1 MRYYRRHWILVTFLC
16 FPITA
21 ITQPFRQIVYGRV
34 VDSESHIAVQSA
46 SVVCETCKP
55 ARGTVTD
62 SSGYYKMEVPV
73 GRHIIMFSHL
83 AYQPVLINDIQ
94 AGTGKAVNLNIVMHE
109 RVFQTGDVSVK
120 GSTNRWINPMASVS
134 VRSLRS
140 EDAVRYAAGYFDPSR
155 MVTNFAGV
163 AVSNSDDKNEIIVR
177 GNSPR
182 GLLWRLEGVEIPNPN
197 HFANGMGSTGGSYTA
212 ITTNVLST
220 FDFFTGSFPAEY
232 GNALSGVMDL
242 NLRNG
247 NTEKPEYSAML
258 SVIGTEL
265 SAEGPIRTFPGSSYL
280 ADVRIADFSYLK
292 TIGIYSEED
301 ASIIP
306 KTKDCILK
314 ANIRSS
320 KTGTFSFFMVGGSS
334 SVGDRVSP
342 DKEAIGNDGDN
353 DEYLEKRNLAFAG
366 IRHLIDFSDNNS
378 FIRSTFAYTREMTSD
393 EDNSVD
399 SLLRKTET
407 YRDRFEYQAFRFAS
421 MYSRKFNS
429 RNAFR
434 AGISGNFIFGDM
446 FARRLSTAMMHDT
459 LVNDRGR
466 GFYSGTW
473 VQWKYKSPGN
483 LETNSGMHITW
494 SGITRE
500 LLFEPR
506 FGLSLRLSDRNSFN
520 AGTGVHSRR
529 DPLSIYHYRVKVSHE
544 SRTEANKDLK
554 MSKAFHLTTGFNQF
568 FNENLH
574 LDVEGYFQYLFDIP
588 IRDSPSGQYSI
599 LNSSE
604 GLPDF
609 KLANNGKGKNTGLEI
624 TLEKS
629 FSDNF
634 YFLTTASLF
643 NSKYKAPDGYW
654 YNTYYN
660 SNYVFNLQA
669 GKEIPMGRYRQNIL
683 GIRVRGLYRGG
694 FRYTP
699 VRISS
704 SLKNKRVVYETWD
717 TYDEQLPDF
726 KRIDMGLTF
735 RANKSRYA
743 WIILCDVQ
751 NATGTRNILRKK
763 FEYRNRSIVTSSSR
777 SLGAIPIVSL
787 RFEF

>member
-1 MRYYRRHWILVTFLC
+1 MRYNRHLWILVTLLC
-16 FPITA
+16 FPVPG
-21 ITQPFRQIVYGRV
+21 ITQPFRQTIYGRV
-34 VDSESHIAVQSA
+34 VDSESHIPVQSA

-55 ARGTVTD
+55 VRGTVTD
-62 SSGYYKMEVPV
+62 SSGYYKLEVPV
-73 GRHIIMFSHL
+73 GRHNFMVAHL
-83 AYQPVLINDIQ
+83 AYQPALMKEIL
-94 AGTGKAVNLNIVMHE
+94 AGTGKAVNLNIELHE
-109 RVFQTGDVSVK
+109 RIFQTGDVSVK
-120 GSTNRWINPMASVS
+120 GSYNRWINPMATVS

-140 EDAVRYAAGYFDPSR
+140 QDAARYAAGYFDPSR

-182 GLLWRLEGVEIPNPN
+182 GLLWRLEGIEIPNPN
-197 HFANGMGSTGGSYTA
+197 HFANGQGATGGSYTS

-247 NTEKPEYSAML
+247 STEKPEYSAML

-265 SAEGPIRTFPGSSYL
+265 SAEGPVRRLPGSSYL
-280 ADVRIADFSYLK
+280 ADVRVADFSYLK

-306 KTKDCILK
+306 KTKDWILK
-314 ANIRSS
+314 ANIRTH
-320 KTGTFSFFMVGGSS
+320 KAGTFGFFTLGGSS

-342 DKEAIGNDGDN
+342 DQSNIVNGGDD
-353 DEYLEKRNLAFAG
+353 DEYFEKRNMAIAG

-378 FIRSTFAYTREMTSD
+378 FVRSTFAYTREITSD
-393 EDNSVD
+393 EDSDVD
-399 SLLRKTET
+399 SLLRKTQT

-421 MYSRKFNS
+421 VYSHKFNS
-429 RNAFR
+429 RNSIR
-434 AGISGNFIFGDM
+434 AGISGNYIFGEM
-446 FARRLSTAMMHDT
+446 FARRLSTAMMYDT
-459 LVNDRGR
+459 LVNDLGS
-466 GFYSGTW
+466 GFYSGAWT
-473 VQWKYKSPGN
+473 QWKYKSPGN
-483 LETNSGMHITW
+483 LETNTGVHITW

-520 AGTGVHSRR
+520 AGTGIHSRL
-529 DPLSIYHYRVKVSHE
+529 DPLSIYNYRVKITPTI
-544 SRTEANKDLK
+544 RTKANKELK
-554 MSKAFHLTTGFNQF
+554 MSKAFHLTTGFNLF
-568 FNENLH
+568 FNENLQ
-574 LDVEGYFQYLFDIP
+574 LNVEGYFQYLFDVP
-588 IRDSPSGQYSI
+588 IRDSRSGQYSI

-669 GKEIPMGRYRQNIL
+669 GKEIPMGRYRQNVL

-726 KRIDMGLTF
+726 KRLDMGLTF
-735 RANKSRYA
+735 RVNKSRVA

-751 NATGTRNILRKK
+751 NAMGTRNILRRK
-763 FEYRNRSIVTSSSR
+763 FEYRNSSIVTSSSK